1 MRYNQLLIVIIF
13 LQIFIYDWG
22 IFELSSFSIIVNFL
36 KILLPIL
43 LFSFVYK
50 NHHFNSD
57 INFYI
62 ITYLIFIFFGLI
74 STLISSEIQT
84 SLLQFLKIF
93 VPRFIFIISL
103 FLLLYNNIRF
113 IDMFNKIFFYIGI
126 FSFFQFLIAVVYIQ
140 FFPFEIFLQN
150 FRASNFAGPLGLFG
164 NVNTQFNFSQ
174 FGFPFDFQY
183 LRLSGFWF
191 EPSNAGGFLASTFF
205 LGLYLRSKNKLITNN
220 FFVKIPLFASI
231 LTISNAAYLS
241 LIFSYSS
248 LLFFKTKNII
258 KKILIIFPFFII
270 IIFIGFGRDIVQ
282 NYFPENS
289 TLKLITGVRV
299 TSQIDDFSGGR
310 IDNYIF
316 NFKRFLDNP
325 LGIGFRI
332 PGDNELGEGDDT
344 ISASAFFYILV
355 FTGFGGIFC
364 VLMLKFQVI
373 NLFLKYIKKN
383 KFDDSIIYLFC
394 AWVAVSIQ
402 NLIYG
407 TWMSFYYYYLSIA
420 IIVLCSYYLLN
431 KKYEANS

>member
-220 FFVKIPLFASI
+220 FFVKIPLFA
-231 LTISNAAYLS
+231 
-241 LIFSYSS
+241 
-248 LLFFKTKNII
+248 
-258 KKILIIFPFFII
+258 
-270 IIFIGFGRDIVQ
+270 
-282 NYFPENS
+282 
-289 TLKLITGVRV
+289 
-299 TSQIDDFSGGR
+299 
-310 IDNYIF
+310 
-316 NFKRFLDNP
+316 
-325 LGIGFRI
+325 
-332 PGDNELGEGDDT
+332 
-344 ISASAFFYILV
+344 
-355 FTGFGGIFC
+355 
-364 VLMLKFQVI
+364 
-373 NLFLKYIKKN
+373 
-383 KFDDSIIYLFC
+383 
-394 AWVAVSIQ
+394 
-402 NLIYG
+402 
-407 TWMSFYYYYLSIA
+407 
-420 IIVLCSYYLLN
+420 
-431 KKYEANS
+431 